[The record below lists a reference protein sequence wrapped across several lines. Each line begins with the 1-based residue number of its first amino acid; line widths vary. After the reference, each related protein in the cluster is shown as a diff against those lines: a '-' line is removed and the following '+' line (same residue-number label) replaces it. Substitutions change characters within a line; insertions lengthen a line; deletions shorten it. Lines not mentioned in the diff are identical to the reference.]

1 MIDKGRALHRVCGA
15 AVAALFPRRRHHRHG
30 RPVAACR
37 PAGDPSPVADD
48 RAPAS
53 GGAAADPW
61 DREAGT
67 YVDAATITRLRDEAR
82 RTRDE
87 VEQLLSDVGYGARS
101 SCPPDVD
108 AHRDLDHTTD
118 VDIET
123 LMRIDDL
130 HADRR
135 SPTSERSRQ
144 RAERVLNEIM
154 HRVIDGYQI
163 EDKPQ
168 SRVVQAGRGMEAR
181 VTRAYLRVSL
191 LGRRTAWAERWRAGA
206 RVALIGLALAAAG
219 TLAAGHLVAAALI
232 VAARVVVSAASTPP
246 PPTAT
251 SHRWMSYNPDW
262 LGGAVLNVG
271 DAVILI
277 GIGAHLQVGGRTAW
291 AALTGAAAVFGLS
304 AAYLR
309 VAAHQEGVRLPR
321 LWTDRLIKDVT
332 LTSAVL
338 LGAAMHAPELGTVP
352 ALAIAPVAVALLG
365 AVEVA
370 RVTYYVRRHHRR
382 VRRAAR
388 VDGTL
393 VADAVAFK
401 TDGDLVYHIPLSGR
415 RRPVLDGVDA
425 VPAGAPH
432 GGRPTGGPPDL
443 GAVRA
448 TG

>member
-1 MIDKGRALHRVCGA
+1 MIDRGRALHRVRGA
-15 AVAALFPRRRHHRHG
+15 AVAALLPRRRHQRRG

-37 PAGDPSPVADD
+37 AGGDSPPVADD
-48 RAPAS
+48 RVPP

-61 DREAGT
+61 GREAGT

-108 AHRDLDHTTD
+108 ARRDLDHTTD

-168 SRVVQAGRGMEAR
+168 SRVVKAGRGMEAR

-219 TLAAGHLVAAALI
+219 TLAAGHLAAAALI
-232 VAARVVVSAASTPP
+232 VAARAVVSAASTPP

-251 SHRWMSYNPDW
+251 SLRWMSYNPDW

-277 GIGAHLQVGGRTAW
+277 GDLLRAPAPSAGPAGRQGGRHPR
-291 AALTGAAAVFGLS
+291 GGRS
-304 AAYLR
+304 
-309 VAAHQEGVRLPR
+309 GVQ
-321 LWTDRLIKDVT
+321 D
-332 LTSAVL
+332 
-338 LGAAMHAPELGTVP
+338 
-352 ALAIAPVAVALLG
+352 
-365 AVEVA
+365 
-370 RVTYYVRRHHRR
+370 
-382 VRRAAR
+382 
-388 VDGTL
+388 
-393 VADAVAFK
+393 
-401 TDGDLVYHIPLSGR
+401 R
-415 RRPVLDGVDA
+415 RRPRVPHPA
-425 VPAGAPH
+425 VGPAASGARRCGCGSSRRPPRWTA
-432 GGRPTGGPPDL
+432 GRRPTGPRCSPRHGVKRDP
-443 GAVRA
+443 
-448 TG
+448 